1 MPTPTI
7 HFVAGLPRS
16 GSTLLQ
22 NLLAQNPNHHVTPT
36 NGLINM
42 MGVVRDA
49 WTNFDAFKSQG
60 IQKVQPRIGAAL
72 RAMSYGFYEVELSQ
86 GRVVFDKSRGWL
98 QHIELLEEVY
108 RRPVRVICTVRD
120 LKAVAASFEKLHRR
134 NALARRQYLGP
145 AYFQAQTI
153 DGRAKVL
160 MSPGG
165 VIGLPVNWIRD
176 ALNRGVA
183 DRVIIVRYQDL
194 AVRPQ
199 ETLDWLHDQ
208 VGLPRFQYDPAHVD
222 QVTYEDDSIHGWGPD
237 LHTIRSEVRPP
248 EKVPWEGVLP
258 PHTCRFID
266 ETFADIQGLVYSSPL
281 GKPSEDPLV
290 VDTGEE

>member
-1 MPTPTI
+1 MPLPTI

-22 NLLAQNPNHHVTPT
+22 NLLAQSPHHHVTPT

-42 MGVVRDA
+42 MGVLRDN
-49 WTNFDAFKSQG
+49 WTNFDAFKAQG
-60 IQKVQPRIGAAL
+60 IQQVQPRIAASL

-86 GRVVFDKSRGWL
+86 GKVVFDKSRGWL

-108 RRPVRVICTVRD
+108 RRPVKVICTVRD
-120 LKAVAASFEKLHRR
+120 LKAVAASFEKLHRK

-160 MSPGG
+160 LGPGG
-165 VIGLPVNWIRD
+165 VIGLPVNFIRD

-183 DRVIIVRYQDL
+183 DRVLVVRYQDL
-194 AVRPQ
+194 TARPQ
-199 ETLDWLHDQ
+199 QTLDWLHQ
-208 VGLPRFQYDPAHVD
+208 QLGLQPFTYDPNHVE
-222 QVTYEDDSIHGWGPD
+222 QVTVEDDSVHGWGPD
-237 LHTIRSEVRPP
+237 LHTIRAQVRPP
-248 EKVPWEGVLP
+248 EQAPWQGVLP
-258 PHTCRFID
+258 PHTCQWID
-266 ETFADIQGLVYSSPL
+266 EAFADIQQLVYSSPL
-281 GKPSEDPLV
+281 GSELTKED
-290 VDTGEE
+290 G